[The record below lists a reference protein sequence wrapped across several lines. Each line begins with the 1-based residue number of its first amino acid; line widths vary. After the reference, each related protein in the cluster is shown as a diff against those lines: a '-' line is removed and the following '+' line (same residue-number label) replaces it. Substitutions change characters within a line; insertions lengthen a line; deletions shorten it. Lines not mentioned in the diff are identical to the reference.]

1 MFRFG
6 CSRCASQ
13 RRDGSAARRCPGH
26 RWFASR
32 WRARPF
38 RTPTWW
44 LAMGDTK
51 QVRNKEGVPCG
62 LTAVVCGPSPRH
74 ASWAQHS
81 MSQSTAVT
89 HEVCQRSSVAHEQT
103 DRHGP
108 HTAGQA
114 LPVWPTKHFRSGVA
128 KKPVS
133 ALVRSNDVDAD
144 MWMAMRV
151 HLSENIR

>member
-1 MFRFG
+1 
-6 CSRCASQ
+6 
-13 RRDGSAARRCPGH
+13 
-26 RWFASR
+26 
-32 WRARPF
+32 
-38 RTPTWW
+38 
-44 LAMGDTK
+44 
-51 QVRNKEGVPCG
+51 
-62 LTAVVCGPSPRH
+62 
-74 ASWAQHS
+74 
-81 MSQSTAVT
+81 
-89 HEVCQRSSVAHEQT
+89 VAHEQT

-114 LPVWPTKHFRSGVA
+114 QQVWPTKHFRSGVA